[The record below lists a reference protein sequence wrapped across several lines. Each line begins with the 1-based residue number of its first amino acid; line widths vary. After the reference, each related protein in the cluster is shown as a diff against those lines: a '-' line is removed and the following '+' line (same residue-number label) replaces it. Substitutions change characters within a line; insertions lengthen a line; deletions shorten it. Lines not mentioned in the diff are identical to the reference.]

1 VHDRL
6 SGRCEPAKP
15 AYDARLVPYESAD
28 TPMHHVARTLL
39 VAAAACLVGCATP
52 EELAAATEKKAGRES
67 QTGTN
72 IARRDPA
79 GRTSSVSDK
88 DAQDAMINEMRNVP
102 VKPVIG
108 TGGTL

>member
-1 VHDRL
+1 MHDRL
-6 SGRCEPAKP
+6 SGRYEAVKP
-15 AYDARLVPYESAD
+15 EYDARLVPFESAD
-28 TPMHHVARTLL
+28 TPMHYVARTLL
-39 VAAAACLVGCATP
+39 VAAAACLAGCATS
-52 EELAAATEKKAGRES
+52 EELAAAAEKKAGRES

-72 IARRDPA
+72 IARRDSA
-79 GRTSSVSDK
+79 GRASSVTDK